1 MLQRTTLSVIKRL
14 ALLFWAAWLSVVATT
29 NVLDGLQAL
38 AALPESFKFVSGNW
52 HWMNQVMDPIGV
64 PRGLQAVLFAGA
76 ITWEALAAMLFWW
89 AVATYRG
96 RPLAQEKATV
106 YACGVNLALWAAF
119 QVLDEVFIAYQ
130 PEGVH
135 RVIFVSQI
143 VTLLLLHLLSD
154 TAQQPG
160 IFETDELRVGDA
172 RGGLT
177 PGSPSKSA

>member
-1 MLQRTTLSVIKRL
+1 MLERTTLSVIKRL

-29 NVLDGLQAL
+29 NVLNGLQAL
-38 AALPESFKFVSGNW
+38 GVLPESFKFVSGNW
-52 HWMNQVMDPIGV
+52 HWINQVMDSIGV

-76 ITWEALAAMLFWW
+76 IAWEALAAMLFWW
-89 AVATYRG
+89 AAATYRG

-119 QVLDEVFIAYQ
+119 QVLNEVFIAYQ

-143 VTLLLLHLLSD
+143 ATLLLLHLLPD

-160 IFETDELRVGDA
+160 LIETDEMRVGGG
-172 RGGLT
+172 RGGPA
-177 PGSPSKSA
+177 PGSPSKGA